1 MAKLYP
7 TESTTNEPD
16 VGGFVIVFPSGTT
29 KSIAWRSKAPIPDTL
44 EAAKQYVAQL
54 VDTMIAS
61 GRIDDLD
68 RTNIPSLV
76 AAAQKIISDWNDK
89 TRARLYS
96 ATPTQ

>member
-1 MAKLYP
+1 MAKLFP
-7 TESTTNEPD
+7 AESATNEPE
-16 VGGFVIVFPSGTT
+16 VGGFVVVFPSGAT

-44 EAAKQYVAQL
+44 EVAKQYVAQL

-89 TRARLYS
+89 TRARLYG